1 MKISKISSLRSPWAP
16 DYTSVDLHDPANFA
30 DGPPYEAFAALREN
44 APVAFHPEPPRR
56 QGGREGPGFWCIT
69 RYQDVQ
75 TVSKDPETF
84 SSWLGGF
91 TGADLSGTVLEETR
105 LNMMGMDP
113 PDHTLL
119 RHSIRKPFGPVWIQ
133 GLEAHITRFAC
144 EILDEVSDKGEIDF
158 VSEIAAELP
167 LRVLAHIMGV
177 GSSDTDL
184 LFDWSNRIIGNHDP
198 DFGGSVT
205 DFLAAKDELFS
216 YGREVIA
223 SKRRHPGDD
232 MVSYFVSA
240 QVEGEK
246 LDDERL
252 ILLWFLLLVAGNET
266 TRSSLTGAMEVLS
279 KFPDQR
285 AVLANDLP
293 ANLPG
298 FIEETLRY
306 TNPVLHFRR
315 TATADVNLGEAHIKA
330 GDKLLLWYPAAN
342 RDPRVFKNPDGFD
355 LSRSPNSHV
364 AFGVGPHFCLG
375 ARLGRLQMQ
384 VMLTA
389 LLTRLPDIE
398 VAGPAQRTHSNFLN
412 SAKTLPVSFTPVTAG
427 DV

>member
-1 MKISKISSLRSPWAP
+1 MPTFSPARSPWAP

-30 DGPPYEAFAALREN
+30 DGPPYEAFAALRKN
-44 APVAFHPEPPRR
+44 APVAFHPERPRR
-56 QGGREGPGFWCIT
+56 EGGKEGPGFWCIT
-69 RYQDVQ
+69 RHHDVQ
-75 TVSKDPETF
+75 TVSKDPDTF

-91 TGADLSGTVLEETR
+91 TGADLSGAVLEETR

-113 PDHTLL
+113 PEHTLL
-119 RHSIRKPFGPVWIQ
+119 RHSVRKPFGPAWVQ
-133 GLEAHITRFAC
+133 NLEANIGRFAS
-144 EILDEVSDKGEIDF
+144 EILDDVADKGDIDF
-158 VSEIAAELP
+158 VSEIAAQLP

-177 GSSDTDL
+177 GSSDTQL
-184 LFDWSNRIIGNHDP
+184 FFDWSNRIIGNHDP
-198 DFGGSVT
+198 DFGGSVR
-205 DFLAAKDELFS
+205 DFLAAKDELFT

-223 SKRRHPGDD
+223 SKRKQPGED
-232 MVSYFVSA
+232 MVSYFVSTEIDG
-240 QVEGEK
+240 QK

-285 AVLANDLP
+285 AILSDDIDQH
-293 ANLPG
+293 LPG

-315 TATADVNLGEAHIKA
+315 TATKDVTIGEASIKE

-342 RDPRVFKNPDGFD
+342 RDTEVFENPNDFD
-355 LSRSPNSHV
+355 LARTPNNHV

-375 ARLGRLQMQ
+375 ARLGRLQMH

-389 LLTRLPDIE
+389 LLKRLPDIE
-398 VAGPAQRTHSNFLN
+398 VAGPAKRTHSNFLN
-412 SAKTLPVSFTPVTAG
+412 SAKTLPVSFTPVSARNN
-427 DV
+427 

>member
-1 MKISKISSLRSPWAP
+1 MSSPLPSRSPWAP
-16 DYTSVDLHDPANFA
+16 DYTEIDLHDPANFA
-30 DGPPYEAFAALREN
+30 EGPPYDAFTTLRNE
-44 APVAFHPEPPRR
+44 APVAFHPERPRR
-56 QGGREGPGFWCIT
+56 QGGKEGPGFWCIT
-69 RYQDVQ
+69 RHRDVQ
-75 TVSKDPETF
+75 IVSKDPDTF

-91 TGADLSGTVLEETR
+91 TGADLSGAVLEETR

-113 PDHTLL
+113 PAHTLL
-119 RHSIRKPFGPVWIQ
+119 RHSIRQPFGPAWVRN
-133 GLEAHITRFAC
+133 LEGNIAHFASD
-144 EILDEVSDKGEIDF
+144 ILDKVCEQGEIDF
-158 VSEIAAELP
+158 VAEVAAELP

-177 GSSDTDL
+177 GSSDTKL
-184 LFDWSNRIIGNHDP
+184 FFDWSNRIIGNHDP
-198 DFGGSVT
+198 DFGGSVK

-223 SKRRHPGDD
+223 AKRKQPGDD
-232 MVSYFVSA
+232 MVSYFVSTEI
-240 QVEGEK
+240 EGEK

-285 AVLANDLP
+285 AILCSDVP
-293 ANLPG
+293 RHLPG

-315 TATADVNLGEAHIKA
+315 TATKDVVLGEASIKT

-342 RDPRVFKNPDGFD
+342 RDTEVFDKPDNFD
-355 LSRSPNSHV
+355 LSRTPNNHV

-389 LLTRLPDIE
+389 LLQRLPDVE

-412 SAKTLPVSFTPVTAG
+412 SAKTLPVSFTPRRA
-427 DV
+427 DAI